1 MNPTCLILLCFKKQI
16 VSKKLCDVCRIIKKK
31 HCFFTSTWH
40 FYVQILYSGKNESD
54 EQTFMLPKTYLLLSE
69 EKFDEDF
76 LRLIYCGGFTNDSR
90 IFSNVESRAARL
102 NMFQT
107 GKYSDVTLIA
117 DDGEIKAHRILLA
130 AGSELMNA
138 MLIGQ

>member
-1 MNPTCLILLCFKKQI
+1 MNKLYCFRK
-16 VSKKLCDVCRIIKKK
+16 S
-31 HCFFTSTWH
+31 
-40 FYVQILYSGKNESD
+40 
-54 EQTFMLPKTYLLLSE
+54 LLLSDSD

-76 LRLIYCGGFTNDSR
+76 IRLIYSGGFTDDSR
-90 IFSNVESRAARL
+90 LFSTVESRAARL
-102 NMFQT
+102 NMFHT

-138 MLIGQ
+138 MLIGN